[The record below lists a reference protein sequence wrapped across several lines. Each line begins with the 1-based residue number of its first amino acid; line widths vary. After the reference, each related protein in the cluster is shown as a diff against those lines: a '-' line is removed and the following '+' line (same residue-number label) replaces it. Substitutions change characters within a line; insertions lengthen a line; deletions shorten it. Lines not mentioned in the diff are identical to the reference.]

1 MESEIKRVLAVHN
14 DPTAAAQA
22 RARLLAPEQQL
33 QQRALRKSFTR
44 MEKTLKEAEYKATMF
59 KAKLAS
65 RDRHR
70 SSRKLQPPTV
80 EAVRTTIM
88 KLTAMAEK
96 KNRDVELLEER
107 MRRLRLGG
115 RRADRSLSSITFGS
129 FTPEPQ
135 TPSRI
140 MTPGMNSM
148 NSSLVGFTPVMA
160 LVEEGEIEEAVE
172 ERRRRREAGRK
183 LKGALQKMR
192 EAANA

>member
-44 MEKTLKEAEYKATMF
+44 VEKALKEAEYKATMF

-70 SSRKLQPPTV
+70 SSRKLQPPTA
-80 EAVRTTIM
+80 EAVRTTVM

-96 KNRDVELLEER
+96 KNRDVGVLEER
-107 MRRLRLGG
+107 LRRLRLGAG
-115 RRADRSLSSITFGS
+115 RRAGDRSFSSISFGG
-129 FTPEPQ
+129 TPEPM
-135 TPSRI
+135 TPAR
-140 MTPGMNSM
+140 MAPGMNS
-148 NSSLVGFTPVMA
+148 SLAAFTPVMA

-183 LKGALQKMR
+183 LKGALLRMR
-192 EAANA
+192 EEQGARA